1 VNRNE
6 ILHHHGY
13 LGDIHR
19 VPTHGVRMQKEIYD
33 MLEFV
38 LLRSGRLIFYPQT
51 TREFIVIDNVVNINK
66 AEERLTQLL
75 SSVSVSI
82 DQNDDGV

>member
-1 VNRNE
+1 
-6 ILHHHGY
+6 
-13 LGDIHR
+13 
-19 VPTHGVRMQKEIYD
+19 